1 MPELDELP
9 PLLPQAPLKPTLP
22 PAPGPLPFQR
32 AEPTRFEPRPG
43 DLDEGEARLPQAPV
57 TLDEPKSGESAREL
71 TPLDEELRRATELM
85 ASEPTVFGLP
95 SLFGHPLVG
104 LVMLAAGGLLGLFVF
119 NQVASAVNAIK
130 ALPEGFQWA
139 GWGFFGLLTFAVLYS
154 IVRLTILYIR
164 LRRNKQLRLRGL
176 IELEKRTHLRWL
188 INAKRHEA
196 YTQLEGY
203 LREYP
208 LETAKERKR
217 LTAVGVTGDDLYAL
231 SKAREK
237 LLDRDRWAD
246 ADAWFDGFRD
256 TFQAKLDEAAA
267 RRVSYWARRTAF
279 ATAVV
284 PNALADTGLTLY
296 FSFALLADLCTI
308 YNLRAGRLGTMVL
321 LSRVF
326 FNSYLAGQF
335 NEMEGWTSDQIQQ
348 LVEPHLPTSELVL
361 GKVFSKLGAKASAGA
376 VNYLLLS
383 RLGKYGCRMLRPVTR
398 DV

>member
-9 PLLPQAPLKPTLP
+9 PLLPQAPLRPTIAPLP
-22 PAPGPLPFQR
+22 EPLPFQR
-32 AEPTRFEPRPG
+32 AEPARFEPRPG
-43 DLDEGEARLPQAPV
+43 DLDEGEARLRQAPV
-57 TLDEPKSGESAREL
+57 TLDEPKPGELPKEL
-71 TPLDEELRRATELM
+71 TPLEEELQRATELM

-95 SLFGHPLVG
+95 SIFGHPLVG
-104 LVMLAAGGLLGLFVF
+104 LVMLAAAGLLGLFMF
-119 NQVASAVNAIK
+119 NQVASAITAINT
-130 ALPEGFQWA
+130 LPETVRWA
-139 GWGFFGLLTFAVLYS
+139 GWGFFGLLTLAVAYA
-154 IVRLTILYIR
+154 IVRLTILYVR
-164 LRRNKQLRLRGL
+164 LRRNKQLRLQGL
-176 IELEKRTHLRWL
+176 VELEKRTHLRWL

-196 YTQLEGY
+196 YTQLETY

-208 LETAKERKR
+208 AETDKERKK
-217 LTAVGVTGDDLYAL
+217 LTAIGVTGDDLYAL
-231 SKAREK
+231 VRGREK

-246 ADAWFDGFRD
+246 TDAWFDGFRD

-279 ATAVV
+279 ATAVS

-321 LSRVF
+321 LTRVF
-326 FNSYLAGQF
+326 FNSYLAGQL
-335 NEMEGWTSDQIQQ
+335 NEMEGWTADQIQQ

-376 VNYLLLS
+376 VNYLLLT
-383 RLGKYGCRMLRPVTR
+383 RLGKYGCRMLRPVAR
-398 DV
+398 EP

>member
-9 PLLPQAPLKPTLP
+9 PLLPQAPLRPGLP
-22 PAPGPLPFQR
+22 AVPEPRPFQR
-32 AEPTRFEPRPG
+32 AEPARFEPRPG
-43 DLDEGEARLPQAPV
+43 DLDEGEARLPQAP
-57 TLDEPKSGESAREL
+57 TFLAPPKPGELPREL
-71 TPLDEELRRATELM
+71 TPLEEELRRAAELM
-85 ASEPTVFGLP
+85 ASEPTLFGLP
-95 SLFGHPLVG
+95 SILGHPLVG
-104 LVMLAAGGLLGLFVF
+104 LVMLAAGGLLGLFLF
-119 NQVASAVNAIK
+119 NQVASAIAAINT
-130 ALPEGFQWA
+130 LPETVRWA
-139 GWGFFGLLTFAVLYS
+139 GWGFFGLLALAVTYAIL
-154 IVRLTILYIR
+154 RLTILYIR

-188 INAKRHEA
+188 INSKRHEA
-196 YTQLEGY
+196 YSQLEAY

-208 LETAKERKR
+208 AGTDRERKR
-217 LTAVGVTGDDLYAL
+217 LAAVGLSGDDLHSL
-231 SKAREK
+231 VRAREK

-246 ADAWFDGFRD
+246 ATAWFDGFRD
-256 TFQAKLDEAAA
+256 TFQAKQDEAAA

-279 ATAVV
+279 ATAVS
-284 PNALADTGLTLY
+284 PNALADTGMTLY

-308 YNLRAGRLGTMVL
+308 YNLRTGRLGTMVL

-326 FNSYLAGQF
+326 FNSYLAGQM
-335 NEMEGWTSDQIQQ
+335 NEMEGWTADQIQQ

-398 DV
+398 D

>member
-9 PLLPQAPLKPTLP
+9 PLLPQAPLKPV
-22 PAPGPLPFQR
+22 APMAPEALPFQR
-32 AEPTRFEPRPG
+32 AEPARFEPRPG
-43 DLDEGEARLPQAPV
+43 DLDEGEARLPQSP
-57 TLDEPKSGESAREL
+57 TRLDELKPGELPREL
-71 TPLDEELRRATELM
+71 TPLDEELRRAAELM
-85 ASEPTVFGLP
+85 QSEPTLFGLP
-95 SLFGHPLVG
+95 SILGHPLVG
-104 LVMLAAGGLLGLFVF
+104 LVMLGVAGVLGLFLF
-119 NQVASAVNAIK
+119 NQVASAITAINT
-130 ALPEGFQWA
+130 LPETIRWA
-139 GWGFFGLLTFAVLYS
+139 GWGFFGLLTFAVAYAS
-154 IVRLTILYIR
+154 VRLTVMYVR
-164 LRRNKQLRLRGL
+164 LRRNKQLRLQGL

-196 YTQLEGY
+196 YTQLEAY
-203 LREYP
+203 MREYP
-208 LETAKERKR
+208 VETDKDRKR
-217 LTAVGVTGDDLYAL
+217 LARVGLTGEDLSAMVR
-231 SKAREK
+231 AREK
-237 LLDRDRWAD
+237 LMDRDRWAD
-246 ADAWFDGFRD
+246 TDAWFDGFRD

-279 ATAVV
+279 ATAVA

-321 LSRVF
+321 LTRVF
-326 FNSYLAGQF
+326 FNSYLAGQLS
-335 NEMEGWTSDQIQQ
+335 EMEGWTADQIQQ

-398 DV
+398 D